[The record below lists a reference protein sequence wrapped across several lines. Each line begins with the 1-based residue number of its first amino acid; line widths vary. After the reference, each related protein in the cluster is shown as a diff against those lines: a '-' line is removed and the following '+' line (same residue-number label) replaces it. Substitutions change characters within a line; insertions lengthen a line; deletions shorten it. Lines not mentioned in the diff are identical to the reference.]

1 MTAPPRERR
10 SRALVDPAASTT
22 TPIVTADPTAL
33 PGYQRHEPITAQ
45 DRHEAAVLAAAA
57 ELGYRLS
64 TRCLRCGH
72 WIVAPKSVA
81 AHMGPVCR
89 ARVAR

>member
-1 MTAPPRERR
+1 MTALKRR
-10 SRALVDPAASTT
+10 SGPSVATRTAST
-22 TPIVTADPTAL
+22 PSRDASHSSLYARQNGYAAPTA
-33 PGYQRHEPITAQ
+33 E

-57 ELGYRLS
+57 ALGYRLG

-72 WIVAPKSVA
+72 WVVVPKSVA

-89 ARVAR
+89 RKVAGR

>member
-1 MTAPPRERR
+1 MRKRESRPEEILKTATRL
-10 SRALVDPAASTT
+10 AKAHAN
-22 TPIVTADPTAL
+22 ITAL
-33 PGYQRHEPITAQ
+33 PGYQRHEPITAE

-57 ELGYRLS
+57 ALGYRLG

-72 WIVAPKSVA
+72 WIVAPRSVA

-89 ARVAR
+89 AKVAGR

>member
-1 MTAPPRERR
+1 MSAPTRKRR
-10 SRALVDPAASTT
+10 SGPAAKQSRPRQNTTAANSTVYR
-22 TPIVTADPTAL
+22 PQDGYQAPTA
-33 PGYQRHEPITAQ
+33 E
-45 DRHEAAVLAAAA
+45 DRREAAVLAAAA
-57 ELGYRLS
+57 ELGYRLG

-89 ARVAR
+89 AKVAGR